1 MPKPYNVDVEKD
13 HGRKQVSPTTSHG
26 KPPFSPHPVKP
37 TASNRRSSVGGLTWR
52 GLDPLVRLSGSCAPT
67 QRSATMPTIKANTQ
81 IVTQVNVF
89 TVPDGGQQALID
101 FLIEAAT
108 FASTTP
114 GWISA
119 SIHRS
124 VDGTRVVNYAQS
136 ESPEA
141 AQRIIERLRK
151 EGWLDRNKSLGKAE
165 PGLYE
170 VVFTLDR

>member
-1 MPKPYNVDVEKD
+1 
-13 HGRKQVSPTTSHG
+13 
-26 KPPFSPHPVKP
+26 
-37 TASNRRSSVGGLTWR
+37 
-52 GLDPLVRLSGSCAPT
+52 
-67 QRSATMPTIKANTQ
+67 MPTIKANTQ
-81 IVTQVNVF
+81 IVTQINVF
-89 TVPDGGQQALID
+89 TVPNGGQQALID

-124 VDGTRVVNYAQS
+124 IDGTRVVNYAQS

-151 EGWLDRNKSLGKAE
+151 EGWLDRNKSLGKAD

-170 VVFTLDR
+170 VAFTLER